1 MKQCLTNSML
11 TSMKEC
17 NVVQSIKR
25 VADISKAV
33 RIVIF
38 QESVVS
44 MISFVSL
51 SKAVSVEWNL
61 R

>member
-1 MKQCLTNSML
+1 MK
-11 TSMKEC
+11 KC
-17 NVVQSIKR
+17 NVVQSIKGM
-25 VADISKAV
+25 SKAV

-38 QESVVS
+38 PESMVS